1 MNRIIAAILGAALA
15 ANGVAML
22 VASQLWYFA
31 VPGVTASG
39 PYNPHFIHDI
49 GMAYWVVAGG
59 LGWFAWRPV
68 QGWPALVSAAAF
80 LVLHGL
86 IHVHDAILSPI
97 CGHDLVRDLPG
108 VFAPALIAAWIA
120 ITSKPA
126 PQADPRRF

>member
-1 MNRIIAAILGAALA
+1 MARISAAILGLALGANALA
-15 ANGVAML
+15 ML
-22 VASQLWYFA
+22 TASVWWYGA
-31 VPGVTASG
+31 VPGVPATG

-49 GMAYWVVAGG
+49 GMAYLVVAGG

-86 IHVHDAILSPI
+86 IHVHDAIASPT

-108 VFAPALIAAWIA
+108 VFAPAVIAAWIA
-120 ITSKPA
+120 AASI
-126 PQADPRRF
+126 PQSRRTD